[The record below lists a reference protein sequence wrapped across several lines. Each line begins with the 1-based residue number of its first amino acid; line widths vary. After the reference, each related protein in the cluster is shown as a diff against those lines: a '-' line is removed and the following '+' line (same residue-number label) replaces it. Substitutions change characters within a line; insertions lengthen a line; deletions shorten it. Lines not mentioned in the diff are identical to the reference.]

1 MQGSSQALCSSR
13 LSGMDAAVGLCSSS
27 LLHARPA
34 GLYLARP
41 RADHPAGKQRCRTE
55 LVGLVHVPSVQGR
68 DLCCY
73 RAFLRNT
80 DGVAVSSFF
89 SVWRLKGGRLEK
101 EGRERARG
109 GRREFS
115 GRSSHSFI
123 FPQLLVTARSLTTAV
138 HSRKFPGGFLEYP
151 RVVGWGSSC
160 CWSPVEDDKP
170 RSASSK
176 QRPNSLLWV

>member
-1 MQGSSQALCSSR
+1 MLLKAQRDGCCCGALLQLLAARTACRALPRPSTCRSSCWKATLQDRTRGFGSLPFRTGQGFVLLLSLSQEHRWC
-13 LSGMDAAVGLCSSS
+13 GG
-27 LLHARPA
+27 
-34 GLYLARP
+34 
-41 RADHPAGKQRCRTE
+41 
-55 LVGLVHVPSVQGR
+55 
-68 DLCCY
+68 
-73 RAFLRNT
+73 F
-80 DGVAVSSFF
+80 FIF

-101 EGRERARG
+101 EGREGARG

-151 RVVGWGSSC
+151 SVVGWGSSC